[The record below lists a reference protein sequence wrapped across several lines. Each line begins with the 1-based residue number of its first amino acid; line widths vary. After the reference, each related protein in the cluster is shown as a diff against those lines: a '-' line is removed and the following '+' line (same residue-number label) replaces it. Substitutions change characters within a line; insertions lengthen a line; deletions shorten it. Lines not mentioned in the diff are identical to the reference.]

1 MLRSLTLRSSERLI
15 AVEGLSKRSLFRL
28 HRRECILF
36 LVSLHF
42 FKRGETILG
51 VRRVSKVA
59 VEVVFVLNFDLRFP
73 VLARIVL
80 FFI

>member
-1 MLRSLTLRSSERLI
+1 M
-15 AVEGLSKRSLFRL
+15 EGLSKRSLFRL